1 MFNLKKRMHH
11 EHEKISYDGIGHNN
25 DDFDG
30 HCPNGKRERRKNIR
44 RKRSRAGIPGRLSG
58 PDEVHPKELYYP
70 KEAEKRGEQGKVIV
84 AFVVE
89 KDGSAS
95 NFKIQHHATPTLDAA
110 AIEALKKM
118 PKWKPGTIKGKNV
131 RVRCVLPVYYKLQ
144 K

>member
-1 MFNLKKRMHH
+1 MNMKRFLMMVLATIMMISTATAQTVK
-11 EHEKISYDGIGHNN
+11 ENEEKIYDESEVVPE
-25 DDFDG
+25 F
-30 HCPNGKRERRKNIR
+30 
-44 RKRSRAGIPGRLSG
+44 PGGYQALMKFIQ
-58 PDEVHPKELYYP
+58 KELYYP

-110 AIEALKKM
+110 AVEALKKM

-131 RVRCVLPVYYKLQ
+131 RVRCVLPVHYKLQ